1 MIKSLRLSIAL
12 FTLGGLGCILNS
24 CQYQFGR
31 GDLSERY
38 STIAIPYAEGD
49 KEGRLTAEVIRR
61 MSETGA
67 LRYVSSGGDL
77 TLTMKLIELRDENI
91 GFRYDR
97 KKQGELKKTIIP
109 TESRL
114 SVVVEV
120 SVSETC
126 SGQVIRGPTRIKTSV
141 DFDHDYYSSYRG
153 INVFSLGQLN
163 DYDAAHDAVMY
174 PLNCHLAERIVD
186 YVINSW

>member
-1 MIKSLRLSIAL
+1 MIKILRLSLLAFL
-12 FTLGGLGCILNS
+12 LGAVGCTLKS

-31 GDLSERY
+31 GELAARY
-38 STIAIPYAEGD
+38 TTIAIPYAEGD
-49 KEGRLTAEVIRR
+49 KEGGLTAEVIRR

-67 LRYVSSGGDL
+67 LRYVSSAGDL

-114 SVVVEV
+114 SVVAEV
-120 SVSETC
+120 SVIETC

-174 PLNCHLAERIVD
+174 PLNRHLAERIVD